1 MGFVK
6 WDEVQDQIPSTP
18 AGRQEADSAVER
30 QLTGHVLR
38 ELRKQQ
44 RLSQAQ
50 VASIMG
56 VSQRRVSAIERGQ
69 MARTEVHTIAAY
81 VQALGG
87 HLQLDATVD
96 GETTTIASFRP
107 SFVDEAAAR

>member
-6 WDEVQDQIPSTP
+6 WDDVQDQIPSTP
-18 AGRQEADSAVER
+18 EGRRHAESAIEA
-30 QLTGHVLR
+30 QMTGYVLR

-56 VSQRRVSAIERGQ
+56 VSQRRVSAIERGA
-69 MARTEVHTIAAY
+69 MARTEVHTIASY

-87 HLQLDATVD
+87 FLRLDVEVD
-96 GETTTIASFRP
+96 GETTTIADFR
-107 SFVDEAAAR
+107 SRDVDEAAAR

>member
-6 WDEVQDQIPSTP
+6 WDDVQDQIPSTP
-18 AGRQEADSAVER
+18 EGRRQAESAIEA

-56 VSQRRVSAIERGQ
+56 VSQRRVSAIERGEV
-69 MARTEVHTIAAY
+69 ARTEVHTIASY

-87 HLQLDATVD
+87 HLQLDATVN
-96 GETTTIASFRP
+96 GETTTIANFRP
-107 SFVDEAAAR
+107 SILGASATR